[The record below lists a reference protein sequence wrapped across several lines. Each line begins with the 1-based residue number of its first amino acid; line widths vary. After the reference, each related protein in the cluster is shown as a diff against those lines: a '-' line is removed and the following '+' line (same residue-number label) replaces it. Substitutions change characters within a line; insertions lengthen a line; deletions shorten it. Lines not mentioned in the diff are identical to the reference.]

1 MGKHH
6 FFHGMRLLPLAAA
19 TLTLLTVGCKTSESN
34 YRQAYETAV
43 NKTREASGVDS
54 TIYARIR
61 NSAKMSELTAGSDT
75 MPMRTE
81 YVGYTENGGSSREH
95 LKRYNVVVG
104 QFKQVFNARQMRA
117 RLQASGYADAF
128 IIHTREPLYYVCTAT
143 CTTPEEAAAAF
154 SRVKSDK
161 SIVLREPLPFI
172 LRPAHLAR

>member
-1 MGKHH
+1 
-6 FFHGMRLLPLAAA
+6 MRMLSVAVALMALLA
-19 TLTLLTVGCKTSESN
+19 VGCKTTEAN
-34 YRQAYETAV
+34 YKQAYQTAV
-43 NKTREASGVDS
+43 AKNRESSGVDS

-61 NSAKMSELTAGSDT
+61 NSAQTADLVAGTDT

-81 YVGYTENGGSSREH
+81 FIGYTEDGGASRDM

-117 RLQASGYADAF
+117 RLQAGGYDSTF

-143 CTTPEEAAAAF
+143 FETPVEAASEF
-154 SRVKSDK
+154 KRVKSDRSMVLK
-161 SIVLREPLPFI
+161 SPLPFI